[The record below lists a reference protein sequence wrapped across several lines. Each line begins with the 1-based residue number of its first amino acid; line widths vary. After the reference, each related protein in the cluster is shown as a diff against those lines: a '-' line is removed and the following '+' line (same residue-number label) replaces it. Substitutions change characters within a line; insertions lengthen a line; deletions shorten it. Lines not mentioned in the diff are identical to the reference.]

1 MLYTTFNLRL
11 QAVRAIAQT
20 LLHMLGRFD
29 RHLSAGESLPSVVGI
44 QPFRLKL
51 PQDISDS
58 TGNTDK
64 FTVSICNKGGGE
76 GTMILIVSIS
86 SLHSVIIRSMTITV
100 IIIIVINLLSR
111 L

>member
-29 RHLSAGESLPSVVGI
+29 RHLSAGESLPSVVGN
-44 QPFRLKL
+44 QPFHPRL

-58 TGNTDK
+58 TDDIDK
-64 FTVSICNKGGGE
+64 FTVSICNRGRKDDDPD
-76 GTMILIVSIS
+76 SFYQ
-86 SLHSVIIRSMTITV
+86 
-100 IIIIVINLLSR
+100 
-111 L
+111 